1 MGVKGGFGQ
10 VLNAGLAS
18 RREDGV
24 GPSAKR
30 DVGFATEA
38 EKEKAIL
45 VRLRVGTP
53 KSGQRCLVAGA
64 QADIYGNITA
74 TLRAKTKQNRVEWKR
89 GYPEFSM
96 S

>member
-1 MGVKGGFGQ
+1 MNGGFGQ
-10 VLNAGLAS
+10 VLNTRWAS
-18 RREDGV
+18 RMEDGV

-53 KSGQRCLVAGA
+53 RFDQRCLVAG
-64 QADIYGNITA
+64 
-74 TLRAKTKQNRVEWKR
+74 E
-89 GYPEFSM
+89 
-96 S
+96 

>member
-1 MGVKGGFGQ
+1 M
-10 VLNAGLAS
+10 
-18 RREDGV
+18 EDGV

-38 EKEKAIL
+38 EKGKAIL

-53 KSGQRCLVAGA
+53 RSGQRCLVAGEEEKGSA
-64 QADIYGNITA
+64 FHADIYGNITA
-74 TLRAKTKQNRVEWKR
+74 TIRAKTVQNRVKWKR
-89 GYPEFSM
+89 GYPDFST

>member
-1 MGVKGGFGQ
+1 M
-10 VLNAGLAS
+10 
-18 RREDGV
+18 EDGV

-53 KSGQRCLVAGA
+53 RSGQRCLVAGEEEKA
-64 QADIYGNITA
+64 PLFMPEFTA
-74 TLRAKTKQNRVEWKR
+74 TLRQQLGLKPCKTE
-89 GYPEFSM
+89 
-96 S
+96 